1 MHRPAEIIPFDQKL
15 RKSSASRRT
24 VHRGQGST
32 ITVNC
37 IGLGHWGPNLVQC
50 FNSSERATVG
60 TVCDLSDARLAMIR
74 KRVSHKV
81 RTSTDPVA
89 TAVDPKA
96 DAVVISTPTQTH
108 FELTKAALNAGKHVF
123 VEKPLAGSL
132 DEAEELVELANK
144 QGRLLAV
151 GHVFLFNNGIR
162 AVKRLI
168 DAGDLGRVLYMCA
181 TRTNLGPIRGDCN
194 ALWDLG
200 AHDISIFNY
209 WLDADPQRVTA
220 CGTSCLRPKIEDL
233 VVANFFYPNNVQAS
247 VLASWLSPKKVR
259 EITVVGERQMVVWND
274 MDVDEP
280 IRIYHKSVD
289 IERGPGYA
297 DNPSAHRMLVRSGEV
312 IIPKIEQVPPLDN
325 ECQHFLDCLE
335 GKCLP
340 LNDGQVGLRV
350 VRALAAA
357 EQSLHD
363 GSLLTRVPSPTG
375 LTLFAKAA

>member
-1 MHRPAEIIPFDQKL
+1 MHRPAEIIQFDQTH
-15 RKSSASRRT
+15 RKSSPIHRK
-24 VHRGQGST
+24 VHCGQGST
-32 ITVNC
+32 TTVNC

-50 FNSSERATVG
+50 FNSSERATVR

-74 KRVSHKV
+74 KRFSRKV
-81 RTSTDPVA
+81 RTSTDPLA

-96 DAVVISTPTQTH
+96 DAIVIATPTQTH
-108 FELTKAALNAGKHVF
+108 FELTKAALKAGKHVF
-123 VEKPLAGSL
+123 VEKPLAGNL

-144 QGRLLAV
+144 QDRLLAV

-168 DAGDLGRVLYMCA
+168 DGGDLGHVLHLCA
-181 TRTNLGPIRGDCN
+181 TRTNLGPIRSDCN

-200 AHDISIFNY
+200 AHDVSIFNY
-209 WLDADPQRVTA
+209 WLGGDPQLVTA
-220 CGTSCLRPKIEDL
+220 CGTSCLRPGIEDL

-274 MDVDEP
+274 MELDEP

-289 IERGPGYA
+289 IERGPNYA
-297 DNPSAHRMLVRSGEV
+297 DNPSAHRMLVRTGDV
-312 IIPKIEQVPPLDN
+312 IVPKIEQVPPLEN

-340 LNDGQVGLRV
+340 LNDGEVGLRV

-357 EQSLHD
+357 EQSLHQ
-363 GSLLTRVPSPTG
+363 GSLLVRVASPSG
-375 LTLFAKAA
+375 LKVLARAA